1 MMTKLSFLISIVSLL
16 TFSASMAQQASAT
29 SPNVASKTSAKDTKT
44 AGSTTSDVEGSP
56 FLDDNFVEGE
66 IYVSSK
72 RTVVPVR
79 YNVFQDWIEYQQGG
93 QTLVLEPSKT
103 IEKVRIGDNTLVVE
117 KFEFQGKSKFGYLT
131 LLDTGKVMLMSK
143 KVVRYIPVQKG
154 RALDGTDLPA
164 RYAKSPDVYFYKI
177 GDGSLQ
183 EIDNL
188 KSLIA
193 SFPDKQEELKQ
204 YAKKEKISV
213 KKEQELIQ
221 LMRYYSTL

>member
-1 MMTKLSFLISIVSLL
+1 MTTKLSFLICIASLL
-16 TFSASMAQQASAT
+16 NFSASMAQQASAT
-29 SPNVASKTSAKDTKT
+29 SPNVASKASANDTKT
-44 AGSTTSDVEGSP
+44 AVADIQGSP
-56 FLDDNFVEGE
+56 FLDDKFVEGE
-66 IYVSSK
+66 IYVSAK

-103 IEKVRIGDNTLVVE
+103 IEKVKIGDDTFIVD
-117 KFEFQGKSKFGYLT
+117 KFEFQGKSKYGYLT
-131 LLDTGKVMLMSK
+131 VLDTGKVVLMK
-143 KVVRYIPVQKG
+143 KNVIRYIPLQKG

-164 RYAKSPDVYFYKI
+164 KYAKSPDVYFYKI
-177 GDGSLQ
+177 GSGPLV
-183 EIDNL
+183 EVDNL

-213 KKEQELIQ
+213 KKQEELVQ

>member
-1 MMTKLSFLISIVSLL
+1 MMTKLCFLICVVSLL
-16 TFSASMAQQASAT
+16 NVSAATAQQASAT
-29 SPNVASKTSAKDTKT
+29 SPNVASNASSANATKT
-44 AGSTTSDVEGSP
+44 AAADIQGSP
-56 FLDDNFVEGE
+56 FLDDKFVEGE
-66 IYVSSK
+66 IYVSAK

-103 IEKVRIGDNTLVVE
+103 IEKVKIGDAVLVVD
-117 KFEFQGKSKFGYLT
+117 KFELQGKSKYGYLT
-131 LLDTGKVMLMSK
+131 LLDTGKVVLMK
-143 KVVRYIPVQKG
+143 KNVIRYIPLQKG

-164 RYAKSPDVYFYKI
+164 KYAKSPDVYFYKI
-177 GDGSLQ
+177 GSGPLV

-213 KKEQELIQ
+213 KKQEELIQ
-221 LMRYYSTL
+221 FIRYYSSL

>member
-1 MMTKLSFLISIVSLL
+1 
-16 TFSASMAQQASAT
+16 MAQQASAT
-29 SPNVASKTSAKDTKT
+29 SPNVASKTSAT
-44 AGSTTSDVEGSP
+44 AGSTTSDIAGSP

-66 IYVSSK
+66 IYVASK

-93 QTLVLEPSKT
+93 QNLVLEPSKT
-103 IEKVRIGDNTLVVE
+103 IEKVRIGNNTFIVE
-117 KFEFQGKSKFGYLT
+117 KFSFQGKSKFGYLAV
-131 LLDTGKVMLMSK
+131 LDTGKVMLFSK
-143 KVVRYIPVQKG
+143 KVVKYIPLRKQG
-154 RALDGTDLPA
+154 ALDGSDQPA
-164 RYAKSPDVYFYKI
+164 KYDKGPDVFFYKI
-177 GDGSLQ
+177 GDGPLQ